1 MHTGEKIRTF
11 RLLKGLSQENMADSL
26 RLSRQAYGDIERGQT
41 DVTES
46 RLQEIAEV
54 LQVSPSSILEL
65 PDKIASFF
73 DKCSGIVGINTHI
86 TQNNSYDQRELEH
99 RLEISQLEIQRL
111 QLECDKHRL
120 ERDKAILETQLLR
133 RD

>member
-1 MHTGEKIRTF
+1 
-11 RLLKGLSQENMADSL
+11 MADSL